1 MIIIVCVCVCVKKLI
16 QMNVHMFCSIVVFAD
31 DDDDDDD
38 DDIMTI
44 SVIRDN
50 GQQISLANS
59 GIVNMII
66 DKIATSL

>member
-1 MIIIVCVCVCVKKLI
+1 MIDDNNCVKIDSNDPLL
-16 QMNVHMFCSIVVFAD
+16 SVFVLDED
-31 DDDDDDD
+31 DDDDDDV
-38 DDIMTI
+38 ITI

-66 DKIATSL
+66 DKMATSL